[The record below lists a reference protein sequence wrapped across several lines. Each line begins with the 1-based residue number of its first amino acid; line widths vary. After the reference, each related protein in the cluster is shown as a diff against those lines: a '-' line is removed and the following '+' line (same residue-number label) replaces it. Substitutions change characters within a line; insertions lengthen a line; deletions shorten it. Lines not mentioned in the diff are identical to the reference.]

1 MSTFSSNKLSAGV
14 KKKSLWWLGWSLVI
28 ALGLV
33 LGNWQWQRADE
44 KRDYLARLEAAPSL
58 TMPER
63 LPPPGA
69 EVTVKGSFLADQTR
83 FLDNRVLDGRVG
95 VAVLT
100 PLIDSDGR
108 YWLIERGFVPSGPER
123 IDPVIETPSGQVE
136 ISGQWQAYVE
146 DDALLFGPNQEGR
159 RVQQIDLSVWREN
172 LSFLHAGW
180 LHQQTGEGHFASWWV
195 PAVMPPSRH
204 LGYAF
209 QWWGLALAASI
220 VMWLGRP
227 RATVLKRSRGQTP

>member
-1 MSTFSSNKLSAGV
+1 MSTFSSNKLASGV
-14 KKKSLWWLGWSLVI
+14 KKKSLWWLGWSLLIV
-28 ALGLV
+28 LGLI
-33 LGNWQWQRADE
+33 LGNWQWQRAEE
-44 KRDYLARLEAAPSL
+44 KRAYLARLEAAPTL
-58 TMPER
+58 TMPAHS
-63 LPPPGA
+63 PPLGA
-69 EVTVKGSFLADQTR
+69 EILIQGRFLADQTR
-83 FLDNRVLDGRVG
+83 FLDNRVLNGRVG

-100 PLIDSDGR
+100 PLVDIDGR

-123 IDPVIETPSGQVE
+123 VDPVIETPAGQVE
-136 ISGQWQAYVE
+136 ISGRWQAQGE
-146 DDALLFGPNQEGR
+146 DEALLFGPNQEGN
-159 RVQQIDLSVWREN
+159 RVQRIDPSVWSDS
-172 LSFLHAGW
+172 LAFAHAGW

-227 RATVLKRSRGQTP
+227 RDVRHQRSRG